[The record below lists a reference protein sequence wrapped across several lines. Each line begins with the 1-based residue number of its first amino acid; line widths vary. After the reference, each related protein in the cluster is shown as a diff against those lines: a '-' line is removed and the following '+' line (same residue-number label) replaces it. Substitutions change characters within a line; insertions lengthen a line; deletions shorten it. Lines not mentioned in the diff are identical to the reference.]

1 MTVSVI
7 VPVYNTEKYLKACV
21 DSILSQTHKD
31 LQVILINDGSTD
43 KSGEICNSYQEK
55 DSRVIVKHTENMG
68 VSHARN
74 VGLNC
79 ATGDYIAFVDSDDTI
94 KPDMYETLLR
104 IAHEYKVQIVS
115 SDFLFNGKPVKNSL
129 EENTVYNEGRI
140 KNEVLPQFTY
150 SNSIGI
156 FEFKNKIFATSLI
169 KDNNIRFYEGFSYQE
184 DLMFMINIYAHT
196 KSLYYLPQAF
206 YEYVPLPTGLYS
218 SYRSDSGEKFIRA
231 REIMLS
237 LIQEYNIKNIDNVNF
252 DNSFLYNISYF
263 IYRTKRYI
271 KNHKEQKS
279 IIKKTLTS
287 SVTLECCSSLCVSAE
302 SFDRRIASAISK
314 GNIKL
319 AVFLI
324 CFVHSGKAGKIQK
337 TIAKLKKR

>member
-31 LQVILINDGSTD
+31 LQVILIDDGSTD
-43 KSGEICNSYQEK
+43 KSGEICDSYQEK

-115 SDFLFNGKPVKNSL
+115 SDFVFNGKPVKNSL
-129 EENTVYNEGRI
+129 DENTVYNENRI
-140 KNEVLPQFTY
+140 KTEVLPQFTCN
-150 SNSIGI
+150 NSIGV
-156 FEFKNKIFATSLI
+156 FEFKNKIFTNSLI
-169 KDNNIRFYEGFSYQE
+169 QDNDIRFYEEFSYQE
-184 DLMFMINIYAHT
+184 DLMFMINIYGNA
-196 KSLYYLPQAF
+196 KSLYYLPKAF

-218 SYRSDSGEKFIRA
+218 SYRENGGERFITA
-231 REIMLS
+231 RKKMLS
-237 LIQEYNIKNIDNVNF
+237 LIEKYHIENIDFTNF
-252 DNSFLYNISYF
+252 NIGFLYNITYF
-263 IYRTKRYI
+263 IFRTQNYI
-271 KNHKEQKS
+271 KNR
-279 IIKKTLTS
+279 KKRRLLITAVLDDSEVKNCCKQLTE
-287 SVTLECCSSLCVSAE
+287 TAQ

-324 CFVHSGKAGKIQK
+324 CFVHSGKAGKLQK